1 MDRKKAKIA
10 VGTAVGIAVITGLF
24 FLAAASV
31 NYTATRLR
39 KSLAGK

>member
-10 VGTAVGIAVITGLF
+10 VTTAVGVAAITGLF
-24 FLAAASV
+24 FLAVAGV
-31 NYTATRLR
+31 NYTASRLR